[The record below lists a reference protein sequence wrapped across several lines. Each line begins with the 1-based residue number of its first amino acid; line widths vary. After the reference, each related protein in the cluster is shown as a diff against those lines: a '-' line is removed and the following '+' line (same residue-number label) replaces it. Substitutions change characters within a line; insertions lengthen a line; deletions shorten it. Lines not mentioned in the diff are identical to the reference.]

1 MKTSV
6 ELSQSVSDRL
16 SALMDQGFYLQAYDL
31 CQSVDLLSTRPD
43 TATQLLAG
51 RLTGYLGAPR
61 QRAALLLRAW
71 RQNPSDPDALY
82 YYISTRLWRQG
93 PLAAYRLLQQFQQ
106 HFDLF
111 TPNQQAHWLG
121 LKAQVVLEFRDFD
134 RTDAYLQAAET
145 LAPEDP
151 WITLLRSRLLE
162 QEDQYSEA
170 LSMTQ
175 QALAQRPWYRP
186 AVLATAHL
194 YTLLNQDDQALHLLQ
209 QATTQ
214 LESGDIWAQLA
225 SLQLELGQYAQAQFS
240 YQQYEQAC
248 PLLDKAG
255 QARLWSAQA
264 DIAYQMEDFNQAHQ
278 LAQKLTEY
286 PYYQSLAKRLL
297 ELPEG
302 KRVILP
308 VGFVRQH
315 HMTCAPATLT
325 TLCAYWGTTVDHHQI
340 ADSICYNG
348 TSSYSERD
356 WASQQGWTACEFT
369 VTWDSMIQLIDAGI
383 PFTLSTVEATSAHLQ
398 AVIGYDSRL
407 QTLIIRDP
415 YQRGIVE
422 PWAEEFLER
431 YRASGPR
438 GMVLLPTEKAGLL
451 ETLELPDSRLYDQLH
466 ELQAALIQHDR
477 STAGDWSQRMNGVA
491 PHHRLALQAQFEL
504 AYYDADQASALA
516 VIEQMLEQFPA
527 APHLMLQKLQYLQEL
542 ASRQD
547 CLDWLAHVIEQEQFH
562 PIFWT
567 RLAKLLSDDARADQS
582 AIDLLQRSIRTIPT
596 EAYNYFLLANLYW
609 SQRQFDLALDLYRF
623 AACLEDKE
631 QTYAHKYFLAARSC
645 RQTSVALQLLQQR
658 WHRDHKQSARPVYA
672 LATAYDHLDRP
683 SEAMEVLEQTQAW
696 HPDDGDLLLYRAQH
710 LGEHGQFTQA
720 HALLREAKAKTA
732 HSHWLSTAA
741 KLAQFE
747 YQPNKALELWQQ
759 LVTADP
765 LDIEANRAVS
775 QLLAEQEGTTAACQF
790 LQAACSTFPDHAGL
804 HHLWYEQVQ
813 EDDPVIAEQ
822 VLRRLVEINPKDAW
836 SWRQI
841 AWQLGRQ
848 QQLDVAFDTCAT
860 AQHLDPHNT
869 AYFTI
874 YGYLCVLK
882 RDLPTAKTAF
892 KAAIQQSVDSSRA
905 MSELMDICQSTE
917 EQKDVLD
924 FIFHEFQ
931 KQVITGDGLFTF
943 YQYAR
948 TVLTP
953 EDFDQ
958 RLQEVHA
965 ARPDLWQVW
974 TVRSRQ
980 LLSSDRTTEA
990 LAVAIEASE
999 RFPLLPRVWVDL
1011 AIVHRTREDHEAEEQ
1026 ALQTALRIN
1035 PGWDSAIQQL
1045 ADLYDRTDAL
1055 DKSKA
1060 LLETALM
1067 HSPLDAYHHGY
1078 LADVL
1083 WKLNDQET
1091 ALPHLQ
1097 KALRLNPSYDW
1108 GWNRLQEWA
1117 QALEHPHLPADLA
1130 RELTVTRSGEAQ
1142 SWLLLAEHLAVEDN
1156 LDERLAAL
1164 DHAIELNPHCWDAYD
1179 LKARLLAAA
1188 ERYEDAIATC
1198 TPTQL
1203 DTDLPVSL
1211 AARVAWIKY
1220 QQGNIDQAIED
1231 MQAVVAKDSDYYAG
1245 WYNLTDWYR
1254 QHNNLEAYLTAAQQ
1268 LVRLAPKDSISW
1280 GYQGDAKQ
1288 KTGDRLGAK
1297 SDFRKAFELDPEYT
1311 FAGSSLFDLELEGLE
1326 TEAAAHTLARLKEH
1340 CNDEFVLARTVQLA
1354 AKQNDL
1360 KTATQTLEQL
1370 CIYPC
1375 EYDWALRTAVDA
1387 LVEANWINQAQT
1399 ILFDAFPQPDVNPK
1413 VGEYWVYCCLKLNQ
1427 WQFCLK
1433 HLKKFHPQNPL
1444 HKQTFIRCARM
1455 LADPNT
1461 SSHLTALRQACRKAL
1476 KADTDTWGIMGYA
1489 LSTSQEYQQS
1499 RKWLSDWQQRND
1511 VKPWMLLNLVSSLW
1525 ALQKIPKALTVSQY
1539 ALTLPED
1546 KSTPIH
1552 CLWLAFAASQ
1562 AGHASQSRD
1571 YLQKI
1576 ELQHLETQYQ
1586 FLYYLVEANLDLDLK
1601 KLPRH
1606 QRFKQ
1611 AQKHIQLA
1619 TETGIKYSSDRVWRT
1634 VFPKSIWRI
1643 ANKNKSF
1650 KAYFWATKQILTQD
1664 VLIYW
1669 SISFTTLLLIL
1680 LYAFYGPNSAK

>member
-16 SALMDQGFYLQAYDL
+16 SALMDQGFYLQAYDF
-31 CQSVDLLSTRPD
+31 CQSVDLLSTGPD
-43 TATQLLAG
+43 TAAQILAG
-51 RLTGYLGAPR
+51 RLTGHLGAPR

-71 RQNPSDPDALY
+71 RRNPTDPDALY
-82 YYISTRLWRQG
+82 YYITTRLWRQG
-93 PLAAYRLLQQFQQ
+93 PLDAYRLLQQHQQ
-106 HFDLF
+106 QFDHF
-111 TPNQQAHWLG
+111 TPYQQAQWQG

-162 QEDQYSEA
+162 QEDQYPDA
-170 LSMTQ
+170 LAMAQ
-175 QALAQRPWYRP
+175 KALAQHRWYRP
-186 AVLATAHL
+186 AVLATARL
-194 YTLLNQDDQALHLLQ
+194 YTLVNQDDQALHLLQ
-209 QATTQ
+209 QATDQ

-225 SLQLELGQYAQAQFS
+225 SLQLELGQYAQAQYS

-264 DIAYQMEDFNQAHQ
+264 DIAYQMEDFNHAHH

-356 WASQQGWTACEFT
+356 WASQHGWTVCEFT
-369 VTWDSMIQLIDAGI
+369 VTWDSIIQLIDAGI
-383 PFTLSTVEATSAHLQ
+383 PCTLSTVEATSAHLQ

-451 ETLELPDSRLYDQLH
+451 DTLDLPDSRLYDQLH
-466 ELQAALIQHDR
+466 ELQAALTHHDR
-477 STAGDWSQRMNGVA
+477 ATAGDWSQRMNGVT

-516 VIEQMLEQFPA
+516 VIEQMLEQFPT

-547 CLDWLAHVIEQEQFH
+547 CVDWLAHVINQEQFH

-567 RLAKLLSDDARADQS
+567 RLAKLLSDDARANQS
-582 AIDLLQRSIRTIPT
+582 AISLLLRSIRTTPT

-631 QTYAHKYFLAARSC
+631 QTYAHRYFLAARGC

-683 SEAMEVLEQTQAW
+683 SEAIEVLEQTQSW
-696 HPDDGDLLLYRAQH
+696 HPDDGELLLYRAKY

-720 HALLREAKAKTA
+720 HALLREAKAKTS
-732 HSHWLSTAA
+732 HSLWLSTSAQ
-741 KLAQFE
+741 LAQYE
-747 YQPNKALELWQQ
+747 YKPNKALELWQQ

-775 QLLAEQEGTTAACQF
+775 QLLGEQQGTTAACEF
-790 LQAACSTFPDHAGL
+790 LAATCSTFPDHAGL
-804 HHLWYEQVQ
+804 HYLWYGQVQ
-813 EDDPVIAEQ
+813 EGDPIVAEQ
-822 VLRRLVEINPKDAW
+822 VLRRLVDINPKDAW

-848 QQLDVAFDTCAT
+848 QQLEAAFEICET

-874 YGYLCVLK
+874 YGYLWVLK
-882 RDLPTAKTAF
+882 RDLPKAKTAF
-892 KAAIQQSVDSSRA
+892 KEAIQRSVDASRA
-905 MSELMDICQSTE
+905 ISELMDICQSPE

-924 FIFHEFQ
+924 FIFQEFQ
-931 KQVITGDGLFTF
+931 KQVITGDSLFTF
-943 YQYAR
+943 YQYAH

-958 RLQEVHA
+958 RLQEVHV

-990 LAVAIEASE
+990 LAVAVEAAE
-999 RFPLLPRVWVDL
+999 RFPLLPRIWVDL
-1011 AIVHRTREDHEAEEQ
+1011 AIVHRTREDHQAEEQ

-1083 WKLNDQET
+1083 WKLNDRET
-1091 ALPHLQ
+1091 ALPHLE

-1108 GWNRLQEWA
+1108 GWNKLQEWA
-1117 QALEHPHLPADLA
+1117 QTLERPHLTADLA

-1142 SWLLLAEHLAVEDN
+1142 SWLLLAEHLAEEDN
-1156 LDERLAAL
+1156 LEERLAAL
-1164 DHAIELNPHCWDAYD
+1164 DHAIALNPHCWDAYD
-1179 LKARLLAAA
+1179 LKARVLAAA

-1211 AARVAWIKY
+1211 TARAAWIKY
-1220 QQGNIDQAIED
+1220 QQGRFDEAIED
-1231 MQAVVAKDSDYYAG
+1231 MKAVVAQDPDYYAG
-1245 WYNLTDWYR
+1245 WYNLTNWYR
-1254 QHNNLEAYLTAAQQ
+1254 QHDNIAAYLPAAQQ
-1268 LVRLAPKDSISW
+1268 LVRLAPKDAISW

-1297 SDFRKAFELDPEYT
+1297 ADFCKAFELDPEYT

-1326 TEAAAHTLARLKEH
+1326 TEEAANTLARLKEQD
-1340 CNDEFVLARTVQLA
+1340 NDEFVLARAVQLA
-1354 AKQNDL
+1354 ARQNNL
-1360 KTATQTLEQL
+1360 KTASQTLEQL
-1370 CIYPC
+1370 CIYPSDQ
-1375 EYDWALRTAVDA
+1375 EWPLRAAVDA
-1387 LVEANWINQAQT
+1387 MVEANWITQTQT

-1413 VGEYWVYCCLKLNQ
+1413 VGAYWVYCCLQLKQ

-1433 HLKKFHPQNPL
+1433 HLQKFHPQNPL
-1444 HKQTFIRCARM
+1444 HKQAFIRCART
-1455 LADPNT
+1455 LAHQDT
-1461 SSHLTALRQACRKAL
+1461 SSYLMAFMQACRKAL
-1476 KADTDTWGIMGYA
+1476 KSDTDTWGIMGYA
-1489 LSTSQEYQQS
+1489 LSTRKEYRHT
-1499 RKWLSDWQQRND
+1499 RKWLSDWQKRND

-1525 ALQKIPKALTVSQY
+1525 ALQKIPKALSVSQY

-1546 KSTPIH
+1546 NSTPVH
-1552 CLWLAFAASQ
+1552 RLWLAFADSQ
-1562 AGHASQSRD
+1562 IGHASKARR
-1571 YLQKI
+1571 YLQQI
-1576 ELQHLETQYQ
+1576 DLQNLEVQYQ
-1586 FLYYLVEANLDLDLK
+1586 FLYYLVEANLDLALK

-1611 AQKHIQLA
+1611 AQMHIKSA
-1619 TETGIKYSSDRVWRT
+1619 IETGIKYSPDLMWRT
-1634 VFPKSIWRI
+1634 VFSKSIWRI
-1643 ANKNKSF
+1643 ANNNKSF
-1650 KAYFWATKQILTQD
+1650 KAYFWAIKQLLTED
-1664 VLIYW
+1664 VLISFAI
-1669 SISFTTLLLIL
+1669 SIFTIAFVIL
-1680 LYAFYGPNSAK
+1680 FGLYGKT